1 MFSSI
6 QNIALVGVILS
17 LIVLVV
23 GKQGSA
29 VGAFRGVAKTIMIPA
44 LLVYVALFW
53 VQQVPAGHVK
63 VATLFGEVQSQVYAE
78 GLHFPVN
85 PLYVWDQYD
94 VRQKTHKF
102 DKMGVPSQDQLIS
115 HFDVSL
121 QYRIIGTKA
130 PEIKK
135 NTGTAGDVV
144 AIHVVPYFR
153 SLIREQGK
161 TVANAEE
168 FYSES
173 VQNRMQV
180 DMMEAL
186 TRTLEPI
193 GIEMQGI
200 LIRNVILP
208 PFIAKAVEDKKRR
221 EQEAEKQKAELKR
234 FTTEQEQKIATA
246 NAEFEAAKLEE
257 QRIRLLADAE
267 AYKIKQINQAA
278 QQSPAYIQLKQIE
291 AWNGILPTYM
301 GGDGTLPILD
311 LRTARESN

>member
-1 MFSSI
+1 MFENI
-6 QNIALVGVILS
+6 QFIAIA
-17 LIVLVV
+17 IVLASLTVLIGSRQSAQLSAFKNLAKAVV
-23 GKQGSA
+23 
-29 VGAFRGVAKTIMIPA
+29 VPA
-44 LLVYVALFW
+44 LLVFIALFC

-63 VATLFGEVQSQVYAE
+63 VATLFGKVQDQVYAE

-85 PLYVWDQYD
+85 PLYAWNEYD
-94 VRQKTHKF
+94 VRQKTLKF

-121 QYRIIGTKA
+121 QYRLIGNKA
-130 PEIKK
+130 PNVKK
-135 NTGTAGDVV
+135 NTGSATDVV
-144 AIHVVPYFR
+144 NIHVVPYFR

-173 VQNRMQV
+173 VQNRMQIE
-180 DMMEAL
+180 MMSAL
-186 TRTLEPI
+186 TQQLEPI

-200 LIRNVILP
+200 LIRNVVLP

-234 FTTEQEQKIATA
+234 FSTEQEQKIATA

-257 QRIRLLADAE
+257 QKIRLLADAE
-267 AYKIKQINQAA
+267 AYKIEKINRAA

-291 AWNGILPTYM
+291 AWNGILPKYV
-301 GGDGTLPILD
+301 GGENMPILD
-311 LRTARESN
+311 LRATNGQ

>member
-1 MFSSI
+1 MFTSI
-6 QNIALVGVILS
+6 QTIALVAAIASIFILVI
-17 LIVLVV
+17 
-23 GKQGSA
+23 GNQGTSI
-29 VGAFRGVAKTIMIPA
+29 GAFRGLAKAIVLPA
-44 LLVYVALFW
+44 AIVYLALFW
-53 VQQVPAGHVK
+53 IMQVPAGHVK
-63 VATLFGEVQSQVYAE
+63 VATLFGEVQEEVYSE

-85 PLYVWDQYD
+85 PLYAWNEYD
-94 VRQKTHKF
+94 VRQKTLKF

-121 QYRIIGTKA
+121 QYRIMGAHA
-130 PEIKK
+130 PKIKK
-135 NTGTAGDVV
+135 NTGTSQDVV
-144 AIHVVPYFR
+144 NIHVVPYFR

-180 DMMEAL
+180 EMMTAL
-186 TRTLEPI
+186 TNKLAPI

-257 QRIRLLADAE
+257 QKIRLLADAE
-267 AYKIKQINQAA
+267 AYKIGKINEAA
-278 QQSPAYIQLKQIE
+278 QKSPAYIQLKQIE
-291 AWNGILPTYM
+291 AWDGILPKYM
-301 GGDGTLPILD
+301 GEGNMPILD
-311 LRTARESN
+311 LRTEQ

>member
-1 MFSSI
+1 MFQTVQTFSMFAL
-6 QNIALVGVILS
+6 IACLIIL
-17 LIVLVV
+17 LI
-23 GKQGSA
+23 GKEGSPI
-29 VGAFRGVAKTIMIPA
+29 GAFRGLAKTLVLPA
-44 LLVYVALFW
+44 VVLFLALFC

-63 VATLFGEVQSQVYAE
+63 VATLFGKVQEQVYEE

-85 PLYVWDQYD
+85 PLYSWNEYD
-94 VRQKTHKF
+94 VRQKTIKF
-102 DKMGVPSQDQLIS
+102 DAMGVPSRDQLIS
-115 HFDVSL
+115 LFDVSL
-121 QYRIIGTKA
+121 QYRLIGSTA

-135 NTGTAGDVV
+135 NTGSARDVV
-144 AIHVVPYFR
+144 NIHLIPYFR
-153 SLIREQGK
+153 SLMREQGK

-168 FYSES
+168 FYSEA

-180 DMMEAL
+180 DMMGAL
-186 TRTLEPI
+186 TTKLQPV

-200 LIRNVILP
+200 LIRNVVLP
-208 PFIAKAVEDKKRR
+208 QFIAQAVEAKKRR

-267 AYKIKQINQAA
+267 AYKIEKINQAA

-291 AWNGILPTYM
+291 AWDGILPKYV
-301 GGDGTLPILD
+301 GGENMPILD
-311 LRTARESN
+311 LRVGQ

>member
-1 MFSSI
+1 MF
-6 QNIALVGVILS
+6 QNIQFISLAVAVAS
-17 LIVLVV
+17 LIVLAL
-23 GKQGSA
+23 GRQKA
-29 VGAFRGVAKTIMIPA
+29 ALGAFSGLAKIAVLPA
-44 LLVYVALFW
+44 LLLFLALFF

-63 VATLFGEVQSQVYAE
+63 VATLFGKVQEQIYPE

-85 PLYVWDQYD
+85 PLYSWTQYD
-94 VRQKTHKF
+94 VRQKTLKF

-121 QYRIIGTKA
+121 QYRMIGAKA
-130 PEIKK
+130 PEVKK
-135 NTGTAGDVV
+135 NTGSAADVV

-173 VQNRMQV
+173 VQNRMQIQ
-180 DMMEAL
+180 MMEAL
-186 TRTLEPI
+186 KTKLDPI

-234 FTTEQEQKIATA
+234 FSTEQEQKIATA
-246 NAEFEAAKLEE
+246 NAELEAAKLEE
-257 QRIRLLADAE
+257 KRIRLLADAE
-267 AYKIKQINQAA
+267 AYKIEQINEAA
-278 QQSPAYIQLKQIE
+278 QKSPAYIQLKQIE
-291 AWNGILPTYM
+291 AWNGILPRYV
-301 GGDGTLPILD
+301 GGENMPILD
-311 LRTARESN
+311 LRTAEIQ

>member
-1 MFSSI
+1 MFETI
-6 QNIALVGVILS
+6 QGIAIVIALLS
-17 LIVLVV
+17 LFIIVV
-23 GKQGSA
+23 GKS
-29 VGAFRGVAKTIMIPA
+29 GALAAFKGLAKATILPA
-44 LLVYVALFW
+44 LLVFAALFW
-53 VQQVPAGHVK
+53 IQQVPAGHVK
-63 VATLFGEVQSQVYAE
+63 VATLFGKVQEQVYPE

-85 PLYVWDQYD
+85 PLYAWNEYD
-94 VRQKTHKF
+94 VRQKTLKF

-121 QYRIIGTKA
+121 QYRLIGAKA
-130 PEIKK
+130 PAVKK
-135 NTGTAGDVV
+135 NTGSANDVV

-180 DMMEAL
+180 EMMAAL
-186 TRTLEPI
+186 TSKLEPI

-200 LIRNVILP
+200 LIRNVVLP
-208 PFIAKAVEDKKRR
+208 QFIAKAVEDKKRR

-234 FTTEQEQKIATA
+234 FSTEQEQKIATA
-246 NAEFEAAKLEE
+246 NAEFQAAKLEE
-257 QRIRLLADAE
+257 QKIRLLADAE
-267 AYKIKQINQAA
+267 AYKIKAINEAA

-291 AWNGILPTYM
+291 AWNGKLPQYM
-301 GGDGTLPILD
+301 GGDNMPILD
-311 LRTARESN
+311 LRAAAK

>member
-1 MFSSI
+1 MFSNI
-6 QNIALVGVILS
+6 QAIALVIAIASLVTILAGQEGSRLHAFKAVAKAAIIPASIVFLS
-17 LIVLVV
+17 LFFV
-23 GKQGSA
+23 
-29 VGAFRGVAKTIMIPA
+29 T
-44 LLVYVALFW
+44 
-53 VQQVPAGHVK
+53 QVPAGHVK
-63 VATLFGEVQSQVYAE
+63 VATLFGKVVEESYSE

-85 PLYVWDQYD
+85 PLYAWHEYD
-94 VRQKTHKF
+94 VRQKTLKF
-102 DKMGVPSQDQLIS
+102 DRMGVPSQDQLIS

-121 QYRIIGTKA
+121 QYRLIGAHA

-135 NTGTAGDVV
+135 NTGTANDVV
-144 AIHVVPYFR
+144 QIHVVPYFR
-153 SLIREQGK
+153 SLVREQGK
-161 TVANAEE
+161 TVGNAEE

-180 DMMEAL
+180 EMMAAL
-186 TRTLEPI
+186 TSKLKPI

-208 PFIAKAVEDKKRR
+208 PFIATAVEDKKRR

-257 QRIRLLADAE
+257 QKIRLLADAE
-267 AYKIKQINQAA
+267 AYKIDKINRAA

-291 AWNGILPTYM
+291 AWNGILPRYM
-301 GGDGTLPILD
+301 GEGNMPILD
-311 LRTARESN
+311 LRTTGQ

>member
-1 MFSSI
+1 MF
-6 QNIALVGVILS
+6 QNIQLIAIVAVIAS
-17 LIVLVV
+17 IIVLVI
-23 GKQGSA
+23 GRPGSPI
-29 VGAFRGVAKTIMIPA
+29 GAFKGVAKTIIVPA
-44 LLVYVALFW
+44 LIVFVALFC

-63 VATLFGEVQSQVYAE
+63 VATLFGKVQDTVYDE

-85 PLYVWDQYD
+85 PLYAWNQYD
-94 VRQKTHKF
+94 VRQKTLKF

-121 QYRIIGTKA
+121 QYRLVGARA

-135 NTGTAGDVV
+135 NTGTANDVV
-144 AIHVVPYFR
+144 QIHVVPYFR

-180 DMMEAL
+180 EMMQAL
-186 TRTLEPI
+186 TNKLKPI

-200 LIRNVILP
+200 LIRNVVLP

-257 QRIRLLADAE
+257 QKIRLLADAE
-267 AYKIKQINQAA
+267 AYKIEKINKAA

-291 AWNGILPTYM
+291 AWDGILPKYM
-301 GGDGTLPILD
+301 GGENMPILD
-311 LRTARESN
+311 LRTSQ

>member
-1 MFSSI
+1 MFENI
-6 QNIALVGVILS
+6 QFIAIAIVIAS
-17 LIVLVV
+17 VIVLVL
-23 GKQGSA
+23 GRQNSQL
-29 VGAFRGVAKTIMIPA
+29 GAFRGLAKAVIVPA
-44 LLVYVALFW
+44 LLAFVALFC

-63 VATLFGEVQSQVYAE
+63 VATLFGKVQSQVYAE

-85 PLYVWDQYD
+85 PLYAWNKYD
-94 VRQKTHKF
+94 VKQKTLKF

-121 QYRIIGTKA
+121 QYRLIGSKA

-135 NTGTAGDVV
+135 NTGTATDVV
-144 AIHVVPYFR
+144 KIHVIPYFR

-173 VQNRMQV
+173 VQNRMQIE
-180 DMMEAL
+180 MMSGL
-186 TRTLEPI
+186 TKKLEPI

-208 PFIAKAVEDKKRR
+208 PFIATAVEDKKRR

-246 NAEFEAAKLEE
+246 NVEFEAAKLEE
-257 QRIRLLADAE
+257 QKIRLLADAE
-267 AYKIKQINQAA
+267 AYKIEKINKAA

-291 AWNGILPTYM
+291 AWNGVLPKYV
-301 GGDGTLPILD
+301 GGENMPILD
-311 LRTARESN
+311 LRASGN

>member
-1 MFSSI
+1 MFENI
-6 QNIALVGVILS
+6 QLIAI
-17 LIVLVV
+17 LIVIAATIIMVV
-23 GKQGSA
+23 GKQVSA
-29 VGAFRGVAKTIMIPA
+29 LNAFRGLAKVVVIPA
-44 LLVYVALFW
+44 LVVFVALFC

-63 VATLFGEVQSQVYAE
+63 VAALFGKVQDQVYAE

-85 PLYVWDQYD
+85 PLYAWNEYD
-94 VRQKTHKF
+94 VRQKTLKF

-115 HFDVSL
+115 HFDVSI
-121 QYRIIGTKA
+121 QYRLIGTNA
-130 PEIKK
+130 PAIKK
-135 NTGTAGDVV
+135 NTGTADDVV
-144 AIHVVPYFR
+144 KIHVVPYFR
-153 SLIREQGK
+153 SLVREQGK

-180 DMMEAL
+180 QMMEAL
-186 TRTLEPI
+186 TRKLEPI

-257 QRIRLLADAE
+257 QKIRLLADAE
-267 AYKIKQINQAA
+267 AYKIEKINRAA

-291 AWNGILPTYM
+291 AWNGILPKYV
-301 GGDGTLPILD
+301 GGENMPILD
-311 LRTARESN
+311 LRATK

>member
-1 MFSSI
+1 MFATI
-6 QNIALVGVILS
+6 QTIAIVIVIGS
-17 LIVLVV
+17 LLIIMA
-23 GKQGSA
+23 GKQGTA
-29 VGAFRGVAKTIMIPA
+29 LGALRGLAKTLILPA
-44 LLVYVALFW
+44 LALFLALFW

-63 VATLFGEVQSQVYAE
+63 VATLFGKVQDRVYTE
-78 GLHFPVN
+78 GLNFPVN
-85 PLYVWDQYD
+85 PLYAWNEYD
-94 VRQKTHKF
+94 VRQKTLKF

-121 QYRIIGTKA
+121 QYRIMGAKA

-135 NTGTAGDVV
+135 NTGSAEDVRLV
-144 AIHVVPYFR
+144 HMIPYFR

-168 FYSES
+168 FYSEE

-180 DMMEAL
+180 EMMQAL
-186 TRTLEPI
+186 TKKLEPV

-246 NAEFEAAKLEE
+246 NAELEAAKLEE
-257 QRIRLLADAE
+257 QKIRLLADAE
-267 AYKIKQINQAA
+267 AYKIRQINEAA
-278 QQSPAYIQLKQIE
+278 RQSPAYIQLKQIE
-291 AWNGILPTYM
+291 AWDGILPKYVGSENM
-301 GGDGTLPILD
+301 PILD
-311 LRTARESN
+311 LRGTVN

>member
-1 MFSSI
+1 MF
-6 QNIALVGVILS
+6 QNIQFISLAIFAISLVTIIAARQGNLLWPFKAFAKLAIL
-17 LIVLVV
+17 
-23 GKQGSA
+23 
-29 VGAFRGVAKTIMIPA
+29 PA
-44 LLVYVALFW
+44 TLLFLALFFI
-53 VQQVPAGHVK
+53 QQVPAGHVK
-63 VATLFGEVQSQVYAE
+63 VATLFGKVQNDVYPE

-85 PLYVWDQYD
+85 PLYSWTQYD
-94 VRQKTHKF
+94 VRQKTAKF

-121 QYRIIGTKA
+121 QYRLIGTSA
-130 PEIKK
+130 PAVKK
-135 NTGTAGDVV
+135 NTGSANDVV
-144 AIHVVPYFR
+144 SIHMVPYFR

-173 VQNRMQV
+173 VQNRMQIQ
-180 DMMEAL
+180 MMEAL
-186 TRTLEPI
+186 TSKLEPI

-200 LIRNVILP
+200 LIRNVVLP

-234 FTTEQEQKIATA
+234 FSTEQEQKIATA
-246 NAEFEAAKLEE
+246 NAEYEAAKLEE

-267 AYKIKQINQAA
+267 AYKIDKINNAA

-291 AWNGILPTYM
+291 AWNGILPKYV
-301 GGDGTLPILD
+301 GGENMPILD
-311 LRTARESN
+311 LRSTAN

>member
-1 MFSSI
+1 MFENI
-6 QNIALVGVILS
+6 QFIALAAVIVSIIIIIAGRQSNQL
-17 LIVLVV
+17 
-23 GKQGSA
+23 A
-29 VGAFRGVAKTIMIPA
+29 AFRGLAKAVVVPA
-44 LLVYVALFW
+44 LLVFVALFC
-53 VQQVPAGHVK
+53 VHQVPAGHVK
-63 VATLFGEVQSQVYAE
+63 VATLFGKVQEKVYAE

-85 PLYVWDQYD
+85 PLYAWNEYD
-94 VRQKTHKF
+94 VRQKTVKF

-121 QYRIIGTKA
+121 QYRLIGSRA

-135 NTGTAGDVV
+135 NTGTAKEVV
-144 AIHVVPYFR
+144 DIHLIPYFR
-153 SLIREQGK
+153 SLMREQGK

-168 FYSES
+168 FYSET
-173 VQNRMQV
+173 VQDRMQIE
-180 DMMEAL
+180 MMSAL
-186 TRTLEPI
+186 AQKLEPI

-234 FTTEQEQKIATA
+234 FSTEQEQKIATA

-257 QRIRLLADAE
+257 QKIRLLADAE
-267 AYKIKQINQAA
+267 AYKIEKINKAA

-291 AWNGILPTYM
+291 AWNGILPKYV
-301 GGDGTLPILD
+301 GGENMPILD
-311 LRTARESN
+311 LRNNNG

>member
-1 MFSSI
+1 MFENIQFISI
-6 QNIALVGVILS
+6 AIVAASIIAIIGARQGNGLWPFRS
-17 LIVLVV
+17 LAKVAIVP
-23 GKQGSA
+23 A
-29 VGAFRGVAKTIMIPA
+29 A
-44 LLVYVALFW
+44 LLFLALFFI
-53 VQQVPAGHVK
+53 QQVPAGHVK
-63 VATLFGEVQSQVYAE
+63 VATLFGKVQNDVYPE

-85 PLYVWDQYD
+85 PLYSWTQYD
-94 VRQKTHKF
+94 VRQKTIKF

-121 QYRIIGTKA
+121 QYRLMGTSA
-130 PEIKK
+130 PAVKK
-135 NTGTAGDVV
+135 NTGSANDVV
-144 AIHVVPYFR
+144 SIHMVPYFR

-173 VQNRMQV
+173 VQNRMQIE
-180 DMMEAL
+180 MMQAL
-186 TRTLEPI
+186 TTKLEPI

-200 LIRNVILP
+200 LIRNVVLP

-234 FTTEQEQKIATA
+234 FSTEQEQKIATA

-267 AYKIKQINQAA
+267 AYKIEKINKAA

-291 AWNGILPTYM
+291 AWNGILPKYV
-301 GGDGTLPILD
+301 GGENMPILD
-311 LRTARESN
+311 LRAVEN

>member
-1 MFSSI
+1 MFQSI
-6 QNIALVGVILS
+6 QTISVLVLIGSIVVLLAGGQVKQLLPFKVLASLSALVSFL
-17 LIVLVV
+17 LFV
-23 GKQGSA
+23 G
-29 VGAFRGVAKTIMIPA
+29 
-44 LLVYVALFW
+44 LFFI
-53 VQQVPAGHVK
+53 QEVPAGHVK
-63 VATLFGEVQSQVYAE
+63 VATLFGKVQDDVYDE

-85 PLYVWDQYD
+85 PLYAWNEYD
-94 VRQKTHKF
+94 VRQKTIKF
-102 DKMGVPSQDQLIS
+102 NKMGVPSQDQLIS

-121 QYRIIGTKA
+121 QYRLIGAKT

-135 NTGTAGDVV
+135 NTGTAEDVV
-144 AIHVVPYFR
+144 QIHVVPYFR
-153 SLIREQGK
+153 SLVREQGK

-180 DMMEAL
+180 EMLDAL
-186 TRTLEPI
+186 TAKLKPI

-208 PFIAKAVEDKKRR
+208 QFIARAVEDKKRR

-257 QRIRLLADAE
+257 QKIRLLADAE
-267 AYKIKQINQAA
+267 AYKITKINEAA
-278 QQSPAYIQLKQIE
+278 QKSPAYIQLKQIE
-291 AWNGILPTYM
+291 AWNGVLPRYM
-301 GGDGTLPILD
+301 GEGNMPILD
-311 LRTARESN
+311 LRAN

>member
-1 MFSSI
+1 MFENIQLIAILTVIASI
-6 QNIALVGVILS
+6 II
-17 LIVLVV
+17 IVLSRTS
-23 GKQGSA
+23 SA
-29 VGAFRGVAKTIMIPA
+29 FGAFKGIAKTIVIPA
-44 LLVYVALFW
+44 FVVFVALFC

-63 VATLFGEVQSQVYAE
+63 VATLFGKVQDNVYDE

-85 PLYVWDQYD
+85 PLYAWQEYD
-94 VRQKTHKF
+94 VRQKTLKF

-115 HFDVSL
+115 HFDVSI
-121 QYRIIGTKA
+121 QYRLIGAKA
-130 PEIKK
+130 PEVKK
-135 NTGTAGDVV
+135 NTGSAADVV
-144 AIHVVPYFR
+144 QIHVIPYFR
-153 SLIREQGK
+153 SLVREQGK

-173 VQNRMQV
+173 VQNRMQIQ
-180 DMMEAL
+180 MMEAL
-186 TRTLEPI
+186 TRKLEPI
-193 GIEMQGI
+193 GIQMQGI

-208 PFIAKAVEDKKRR
+208 PFIATAVEDKKRR

-267 AYKIKQINQAA
+267 AYKIDKINKAA

-291 AWNGILPTYM
+291 AWNGILPKYV
-301 GGDGTLPILD
+301 GGENMPILD
-311 LRTARESN
+311 LRTNN

>member
-1 MFSSI
+1 MFENI
-6 QNIALVGVILS
+6 QFIAIAIVIASLVIL
-17 LIVLVV
+17 II
-23 GKQGSA
+23 GQQGSA
-29 VGAFRGVAKTIMIPA
+29 LYAFRGLAKTLIAPA
-44 LLVYVALFW
+44 LIVFVALFC

-63 VATLFGEVQSQVYAE
+63 VATLFGKVQDQVYAE

-85 PLYVWDQYD
+85 PLYAWNEYD
-94 VRQKTHKF
+94 VRQKTLKF

-121 QYRIIGTKA
+121 QYRLMGAKA

-135 NTGTAGDVV
+135 NTGTAQDVV
-144 AIHVVPYFR
+144 QIHVVPYFR

-173 VQNRMQV
+173 VQNRMQAQ
-180 DMMEAL
+180 MMQAL
-186 TRTLEPI
+186 TSKLEPI

-257 QRIRLLADAE
+257 QKIRLLADAE
-267 AYKIKQINQAA
+267 AYKIEKINEAA
-278 QQSPAYIQLKQIE
+278 QKSPAYIQLKQIE
-291 AWNGILPTYM
+291 ARNGILPKYV
-301 GGDGTLPILD
+301 GGENMPILD
-311 LRTARESN
+311 LRTEN

>member
-1 MFSSI
+1 MFENI
-6 QNIALVGVILS
+6 QTVAVIIVIAS
-17 LIVLVV
+17 LIAIVA
-23 GKQGSA
+23 GKHGGA
-29 VGAFRGVAKTIMIPA
+29 LAAFRGLAKAIIIPA
-44 LLVYVALFW
+44 AVLFLALFC
-53 VQQVPAGHVK
+53 VVQVPAGHVK
-63 VATLFGEVQSQVYAE
+63 VAALFGEVQENVYAE

-85 PLYVWDQYD
+85 PLYAWNEYD
-94 VRQKTHKF
+94 VRQKTLKF
-102 DKMGVPSQDQLIS
+102 DKLGVPSQDQLIS

-121 QYRIIGTKA
+121 QYRLIGARA

-135 NTGTAGDVV
+135 NTGTADDMVQ
-144 AIHVVPYFR
+144 IHVVPYFR
-153 SLIREQGK
+153 SLVREQGK

-168 FYSES
+168 FYSEA
-173 VQNRMQV
+173 VQTRMQEQ
-180 DMMEAL
+180 MMGAL
-186 TRTLEPI
+186 TTKLEPI

-257 QRIRLLADAE
+257 QKIRLLADAE
-267 AYKIKQINQAA
+267 AYKIEKINRAA

-291 AWNGILPTYM
+291 AWNGILPKYM
-301 GGDGTLPILD
+301 GGDNMPILD
-311 LRTARESN
+311 LRAAN

>member
-1 MFSSI
+1 MF
-6 QNIALVGVILS
+6 QNIQLIAIIAVIAS
-17 LIVLVV
+17 IIVLVI
-23 GKQGSA
+23 GRQGSPI
-29 VGAFRGVAKTIMIPA
+29 GAFRGLAKTIVAPA
-44 LLVYVALFW
+44 LLVFIALFC

-63 VATLFGEVQSQVYAE
+63 VATLFGKVQDNVYAE

-85 PLYVWDQYD
+85 PLYAWNEYD
-94 VRQKTHKF
+94 VRQKTLKF

-121 QYRIIGTKA
+121 QYRLMGSRA
-130 PEIKK
+130 PEVKK
-135 NTGTAGDVV
+135 NTGTANDVV
-144 AIHVVPYFR
+144 QIHVVPYFR

-180 DMMEAL
+180 EMMQAL
-186 TRTLEPI
+186 TNKLEPI

-200 LIRNVILP
+200 LIRNVKLP
-208 PFIAKAVEDKKRR
+208 PFIATAVEDKKRR

-257 QRIRLLADAE
+257 QKIRLLADAE
-267 AYKIKQINQAA
+267 AYKIEKINKAA

-291 AWNGILPTYM
+291 AWNGILPKYV
-301 GGDGTLPILD
+301 GGENMPILD
-311 LRTARESN
+311 LRANN

>member
-1 MFSSI
+1 MFEKI
-6 QNIALVGVILS
+6 QFIAVVIAILS
-17 LIVLVV
+17 IVVIV
-23 GKQGSA
+23 IGRESSPIAK
-29 VGAFRGVAKTIMIPA
+29 FRGLAKTAIAPA
-44 LLVYVALFW
+44 IIVFTALFW
-53 VQQVPAGHVK
+53 IQQVPAGHVK
-63 VATLFGEVQSQVYAE
+63 VATLFGQVQEEVYTE

-85 PLYVWDQYD
+85 PLYAWSQYD
-94 VRQKTHKF
+94 VKQKTIKF

-121 QYRIIGTKA
+121 QYRLIGSKA
-130 PEIKK
+130 PQIKK
-135 NTGTAGDVV
+135 NTGTARDVV
-144 AIHVVPYFR
+144 DIHVVPYFR

-173 VQNRMQV
+173 VQNRMQAE
-180 DMMEAL
+180 MMSEL
-186 TRTLEPI
+186 TSKLEPI

-246 NAEFEAAKLEE
+246 NAELEAAKLEE
-257 QRIRLLADAE
+257 KKIRLLADAE
-267 AYKIKQINQAA
+267 AYKIQKINQAA

-291 AWNGILPTYM
+291 AWNGILPKYV
-301 GGDGTLPILD
+301 GGENMPILD
-311 LRTARESN
+311 LRTQSN

>member
-1 MFSSI
+1 MFENI
-6 QNIALVGVILS
+6 QTIAIIIAILS
-17 LIVLVV
+17 LIALIA
-23 GKQGSA
+23 GKQG
-29 VGAFRGVAKTIMIPA
+29 GALAPFRGLAKVAIGPA
-44 LLVYVALFW
+44 LVLFAALFFIT
-53 VQQVPAGHVK
+53 QVPAGHVK
-63 VATLFGEVQSQVYAE
+63 VATLFGKVQDNVYPE

-85 PLYVWDQYD
+85 PLYAWNEYD
-94 VRQKTHKF
+94 VRQKTLKF

-121 QYRIIGTKA
+121 QYRLIGVHA
-130 PEIKK
+130 PQIKK
-135 NTGTAGDVV
+135 NTGSANDVV
-144 AIHVVPYFR
+144 QIHVVPYFR

-173 VQNRMQV
+173 VQNRMQIQ
-180 DMMEAL
+180 MMSAL
-186 TRTLEPI
+186 TQKLKPI

-257 QRIRLLADAE
+257 QKIRLLADAE
-267 AYKIKQINQAA
+267 AYKIEKINRAA

-291 AWNGILPTYM
+291 AWNGILPKYV
-301 GGDGTLPILD
+301 GGENMPILD
-311 LRTARESN
+311 LRTGE

>member
-1 MFSSI
+1 MF
-6 QNIALVGVILS
+6 QNIQFIAIIIFIASIVI
-17 LIVLVV
+17 IFA
-23 GKQGSA
+23 GKENKTL
-29 VGAFRGVAKTIMIPA
+29 GAFGGLAKVAILPA
-44 LLVYVALFW
+44 LAFFLALFC

-63 VATLFGEVQSQVYAE
+63 VAALFGKVQNNVYEE

-85 PLYVWDQYD
+85 PLYSWNEYD
-94 VRQKTHKF
+94 VRQKTLKF
-102 DKMGVPSQDQLIS
+102 DQMGVPSQDQLIS
-115 HFDVSL
+115 HFDVSI
-121 QYRIIGTKA
+121 QYRLIGSLA

-135 NTGTAGDVV
+135 NTGSANDVV
-144 AIHVVPYFR
+144 AIHVIPYFR

-180 DMMEAL
+180 EMMSAL
-186 TRTLEPI
+186 TEKLKPI

-208 PFIAKAVEDKKRR
+208 QFIARAVEDKKRR

-246 NAEFEAAKLEE
+246 NVEFEAAKLEE
-257 QRIRLLADAE
+257 QKIRLLADAE
-267 AYKIKQINQAA
+267 AYKIEKINKAA

-291 AWNGILPTYM
+291 AWDGVLPRYM
-301 GGDGTLPILD
+301 GEGNMPILD
-311 LRTARESN
+311 LRSTK

>member
-6 QNIALVGVILS
+6 QTLS
-17 LIVLVV
+17 AAAAVVSIIILIVFQADSKLAHLR
-23 GKQGSA
+23 S
-29 VGAFRGVAKTIMIPA
+29 VAKVVIAPA
-44 LLVYVALFW
+44 VLVFLALFC

-63 VATLFGEVQSQVYAE
+63 VATLFGRVVEKPYNE

-85 PLYVWDQYD
+85 PLYAWYQYD
-94 VRQKTHKF
+94 VRQKTLKF

-121 QYRIIGTKA
+121 QYRLVGALA
-130 PEIKK
+130 PDIKK
-135 NTGTAGDVV
+135 NTGTANDVV
-144 AIHVVPYFR
+144 QIHVVPYFR

-161 TVANAEE
+161 TVRNAEE

-180 DMMEAL
+180 EMMEAL
-186 TRTLEPI
+186 TAKLKPI

-234 FTTEQEQKIATA
+234 FSTEQEQKIATA

-257 QRIRLLADAE
+257 KRIRLLADAE
-267 AYKIKQINQAA
+267 AYKIRKINEAA
-278 QQSPAYIQLKQIE
+278 EKSPAYIQLKQIE
-291 AWNGILPTYM
+291 AWNGILPQYM
-301 GGDGTLPILD
+301 GGDNMPILD
-311 LRTARESN
+311 LRK